1 MPFFPLVGSETR
13 LRISFFFLNEKLQD
27 ANASVR
33 LPNKTLVLG
42 IVYFDMA
49 WKNGLKRHILRGL
62 LTDWDRD
69 CENDRDT
76 DMRDLD
82 EDEDCDDDDDNEN
95 DDRILAAIIA
105 AVLILF
111 AIIVCF
117 LNRSRCSTSAKSS
130 DDVVV
135 IATYDEDTDP
145 PRADAHS
152 IPTAQILRTPL
163 LGGQPVLEQS
173 LHENAKTKS
182 MS

>member
-1 MPFFPLVGSETR
+1 M
-13 LRISFFFLNEKLQD
+13 
-27 ANASVR
+27 AS
-33 LPNKTLVLG
+33 
-42 IVYFDMA
+42 
-49 WKNGLKRHILRGL
+49 KNGLKRHILRGL
-62 LTDWDRD
+62 LTDWDKD
-69 CENDRDT
+69 CENDRDKEI
-76 DMRDLD
+76 RDRD
-82 EDEDCDDDDDNEN
+82 QDEDCDDDDDNDN
-95 DDRILAAIIA
+95 DDWILAAIIA
-105 AVLILF
+105 AVLILVV
-111 AIIVCF
+111 IIVCF
-117 LNRSRCSTSAKSS
+117 LNRSRCSVSAKSS